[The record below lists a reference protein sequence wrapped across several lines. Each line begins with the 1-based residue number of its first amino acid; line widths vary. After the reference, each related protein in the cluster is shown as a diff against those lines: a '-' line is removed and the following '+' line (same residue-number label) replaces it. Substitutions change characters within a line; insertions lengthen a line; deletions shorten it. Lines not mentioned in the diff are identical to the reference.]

1 MKQVAQL
8 LNDMIAC
15 GVIRNYALFGAMAQ
29 MRYTEAVATL
39 DADVLVAVP
48 SVDRMDVLAGIY
60 GYRKEQG
67 FENEGDAVG
76 MGAWP
81 VQFMPAFTPLTRE
94 AMENAKIAD
103 FDGVPLRVLRAD
115 YLAVI
120 ALSVR
125 RAKDYARILAL
136 LESLSVTREQI
147 EQLAAKHDLSQAW
160 QQFEAR
166 FSDE

>member
-8 LNDMIAC
+8 LNDMLAC

-39 DADVLVAVP
+39 DADVLVTVP
-48 SVDRMDVLAGIY
+48 SADRMDVLAGTY
-60 GYRKEQG
+60 GYCKEQG
-67 FENEGDAVG
+67 FENEGDAVRV
-76 MGAWP
+76 GAWP
-81 VQFMPAFTPLTRE
+81 VQFMPVFSPLTRE
-94 AMENAKIAD
+94 AMENTEIAD
-103 FDGVPLRVLRAD
+103 FDGVALRVVRAD

-147 EQLAAKHDLSQAW
+147 AQLAAEHGLSQAW